1 MEIKINIDT
10 RKKDGKTLL
19 EYLSNLSYV
28 TITYP
33 EDDSELDAR
42 LLNAMKEGAKTK
54 NVSKERIM
62 KKLKRK

>member
-10 RKKDGKTLL
+10 RKKDGKILL

-33 EDDSELDAR
+33 EDDSELDER
-42 LLNAMKEGAKTK
+42 LLNAMKEGDKTK
-54 NVSKERIM
+54 TVSKSRIIE
-62 KKLKRK
+62 KLKK